1 MKKEVTH
8 FRIKVAKPLSMSKA
22 KKLVHV
28 SNMPEGSSVYK
39 TIAYDDKD
47 DVFEYL
53 KDLGCSPESV
63 SKLSLR
69 T

>member
-8 FRIKVAKPLSMSKA
+8 FRIKVAKPLFMSKA
-22 KKLVHV
+22 KKLVLV
-28 SNMPEGSSVYK
+28 SNMPDGSAVYK
-39 TIAYDDKD
+39 TIAYEDKE
-47 DVFEYL
+47 DVIDYL
-53 KDLGCSPESV
+53 NGLGVQTESV